1 MKLTIHQ
8 ADDKLVVALPDQMVA
23 RLGWEACNVLEAEVV
38 GDGLKL
44 VRVET
49 AVDCTMQTADEVM
62 DEYSRTLEELARS

>member
-23 RLGWEACNVLEAEVV
+23 RLGWEAGNVLEAEVV

-62 DEYSRTLEELARS
+62 DEYSRTLEELAKS